1 MESRREKRSTNRFPI
16 SGKGFN
22 KSELEGV
29 LQAAVELGV
38 VYLHET
44 EKVVPSLQ
52 DAAIVTQIDIV
63 HHQNH

>member
-1 MESRREKRSTNRFPI
+1 MESRRGKKVNRFPI
-16 SGKGFN
+16 SGKEFN